1 MTIVINKNI
10 PITERAHWG
19 VPMSP
24 VRKEMEEVIVQ
35 LEIGDSF
42 ILPDQLV
49 SYINGY
55 YSAKANVRS
64 AFIKHGMKCTS
75 RSIGS
80 GVVRVWRTH

>member
-1 MTIVINKNI
+1 MTIVIDKNI
-10 PITERAHWG
+10 PVAERGYWG

-24 VRKEMEEVIVQ
+24 IRKEMEEVIVQ

-55 YSAKANVRS
+55 HSAKANVRS
-64 AFIKHGMKCTS
+64 AFIKHGMKCAT
-75 RSIGS
+75 RSTGT
-80 GVVRVWRTH
+80 GVRVWRTH

>member
-1 MTIVINKNI
+1 MTIVIDKNI
-10 PITERAHWG
+10 HVAERGYWG

-24 VRKEMEEVIVQ
+24 IRKEMEEVIVQ

-55 YSAKANVRS
+55 HSAKANVRS

-80 GVVRVWRTH
+80 GVVRVWRTQ

>member
-1 MTIVINKNI
+1 MTIVIDKNI
-10 PITERAHWG
+10 PVAERGYWG

-24 VRKEMEEVIVQ
+24 IRKEMEEVIVQ

-55 YSAKANVRS
+55 HSAKANVRS

-80 GVVRVWRTH
+80 GVVRVWRTQ